1 MCQCELCVV
10 VEEEKER
17 RKEKSRKERR
27 EMVRSS
33 SSKEV
38 VRSCGSGLDEVVIKE
53 DEWRGRG
60 MVGWCKPKMV
70 SVGCKTERRGDGV
83 KG

>member
-1 MCQCELCVV
+1 M

-27 EMVRSS
+27 EMVRSN
-33 SSKEV
+33 SSKKV
-38 VRSCGSGLDEVVIKE
+38 VRSCGSGLDEVVIRE
-53 DEWRGRG
+53 DEWTGRG
-60 MVGWCKPKMV
+60 MVGWCKLEMV
-70 SVGCKTERRGDGV
+70 SVGWKTERRGDGV